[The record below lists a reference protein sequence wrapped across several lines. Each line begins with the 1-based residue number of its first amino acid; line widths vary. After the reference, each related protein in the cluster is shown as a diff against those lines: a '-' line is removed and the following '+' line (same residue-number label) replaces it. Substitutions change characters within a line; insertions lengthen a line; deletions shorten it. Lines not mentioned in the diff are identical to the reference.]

1 MKVFTYSEA
10 RRRLALVLD
19 TARQEE
25 VLIKRR
31 GGETFSLRYKTP
43 PTSPFDVPGVQTKAT
58 TADILDAIR
67 ESRVGGAVESG
78 PTQR

>member
-10 RRRLALVLD
+10 RQHFSSVLD
-19 TARQEE
+19 TAREEE

-31 GGETFSLRYKTP
+31 RGETFSLRYKATSK
-43 PTSPFDVPGVQTKAT
+43 SPFDVPPIKTKAT

-67 ESRVGGAVESG
+67 ESRSMGADRAG
-78 PTQR
+78 HD